1 MASVPLESVP
11 PVPIAGPGLVRW
23 LVVFALCPALLAV
36 VAMTTPLV
44 PIAGGYD
51 SDGIHYAAM
60 AGARIPVAI
69 AGHEAPFGWRVLTP
83 WLAGLMP
90 GSFLFRFRALGLL
103 SNWATLVLVYETL
116 RSLRRSVL
124 ASLVGLLLYAGVFW
138 TLKFSWY
145 SPFYI
150 DAQTQLFLALV
161 TFLAVRGA
169 FPWILVILP
178 IAALQKESATVAG
191 LFAVACFARRNGWHS
206 MVTARY
212 AAFVGLGSTLPL
224 LAVRW
229 FVGPL
234 PQEWSLSHAFA
245 VLLAQPSLP
254 AKLVMSSVSGLG
266 ILVVLLPVHGRHT
279 LKFFRAHPEWGL
291 YGGVTLLL
299 TFGGVDKS
307 RLFLYTLLP
316 LTVAAVH
323 VIDEL
328 YLRRERWA
336 DRTWLAATLLLHLW
350 LGWHLTPMGD
360 AREYLRRM
368 VPEWA
373 AAAGWPPVEY
383 YTHVAVALGTWL
395 VATVRLGR
403 LRS

>member
-1 MASVPLESVP
+1 
-11 PVPIAGPGLVRW
+11 
-23 LVVFALCPALLAV
+23 VVFALCPALLAF
-36 VAMTTPLV
+36 VALTTPLV
-44 PIAGGYD
+44 SIAGGYD

-60 AGARIPVAI
+60 AGARIPIAI

-83 WLAGLMP
+83 WLAALLP

-116 RSLRRSVL
+116 RSLHRSVS

-169 FPWILVILP
+169 FPWILAILP
-178 IAALQKESATVAG
+178 VAALQKESATVAG
-191 LFAVACFARRNGWHS
+191 VFAVACYARRYGWHS
-206 MVTARY
+206 LVTARY
-212 AAFVGLGSTLPL
+212 AALAMLGSTLPL

-234 PQEWSLSHAFA
+234 PQEWSLARAFA

-254 AKLVMSSVSGLG
+254 AKLVMSSISGLG
-266 ILVVLLPVHGRHT
+266 ILVVLLSVHGKHT
-279 LKFFRAHPEWGL
+279 LRFFSAHREWGL
-291 YGGVTLLL
+291 YASVTVLL

-328 YLRRERWA
+328 HLRRERWA

-360 AREYLRRM
+360 TREYLLRM

-383 YTHVAVALGTWL
+383 YTHVAVALGAW
-395 VATVRLGR
+395 VIATVRLGWQQASTR
-403 LRS
+403 

>member
-1 MASVPLESVP
+1 
-11 PVPIAGPGLVRW
+11 
-23 LVVFALCPALLAV
+23 VVFALCPSLLAI
-36 VAMTTPLV
+36 VALTTPLV
-44 PIAGGYD
+44 TIAGGYD

-60 AGARIPVAI
+60 AGARIPI
-69 AGHEAPFGWRVLTP
+69 AMVGHEAPFGWRILTP
-83 WLAGLMP
+83 WLAGLLP

-145 SPFYI
+145 SPYYI
-150 DAQTQLFLALV
+150 DAQTQFFLALV

-169 FPWILVILP
+169 FPWILAILP

-191 LFAVACFARRNGWHS
+191 LFAVACFARRHGWLR
-206 MVTARY
+206 MATARY
-212 AAFVGLGSTLPL
+212 AALGALVSTLPL

-234 PQEWSLSHAFA
+234 PQAWSLARAFA
-245 VLLAQPSLP
+245 VLLAQPWLP
-254 AKLVMSSVSGLG
+254 VKLVMSSISGLG
-266 ILVVLLPVHGRHT
+266 ILAVLLLIHGRHT
-279 LKFFRAHPEWGL
+279 LRFFSAHGEWGL
-291 YGGVTLLL
+291 YAGVTLLL

-328 YLRRERWA
+328 YLWRERWA
-336 DRTWLAATLLLHLW
+336 DRTWLVATLLLHLW
-350 LGWHLTPMGD
+350 LGWYLTPMGD
-360 AREYLRRM
+360 AQEYLRRM

-383 YTHVAVALGTWL
+383 YTYVAMALGAWL
-395 VATVRLGR
+395 VATVRLR
-403 LRS
+403 RQPA